1 MKQFVRDEL
10 IELIAKGKTIA
21 DIGKMYGL
29 SASSIAKRLKDIG
42 VKTPGRGRPRK
53 GLDSELEA
61 AYDRVVLSRNLSM
74 EEAAAQLQMSV
85 RSLQRK
91 FRKIRHDRHPHTKA
105 AGHR

>member
-10 IELIAKGKTIA
+10 IELIAKGKTIS

-29 SASSIAKRLKDIG
+29 SASAIAKRLKAIG
-42 VKTPGRGRPRK
+42 VTTPGRGRPRK
-53 GLDSELEA
+53 GLDSEVESV
-61 AYDRVVLSRNLSM
+61 YDKVVLSRSLSM
-74 EEAAAQLQMSV
+74 EEAAAHLQMSV

-91 FRKIRHDRHPHTKA
+91 FRKIRHDRHPNTKA